1 MRWVNKNDHNK
12 IYTVVKYPLKH
23 HIWGMY
29 KGKMIPIHIFDVIID
44 APIYLEILSE
54 NMSDKYCCNEN
65 IIYQGDDDSKHNG
78 TIVKL

>member
-1 MRWVNKNDHNK
+1 
-12 IYTVVKYPLKH
+12 
-23 HIWGMY
+23 MY